1 MKTIKQPTAENHQ
14 RDSELTNV
22 VSGIIDRVRKEGDRA
37 LLAYAEQFDHVKLKA
52 LKVDRETIRAAYDLI
67 DAETL
72 ETIRFSASQI
82 ETFAK
87 AQRECL
93 KDLNMQSRIPGLE
106 IGHRMIPVE
115 RCACYVPAGLHPL
128 PSTALMTIIT
138 AKCAGVE
145 HIAACSPAVRGGQ
158 TIHPAVL
165 VAMDVAGA
173 DEICCMGG
181 AQAVAAFAYGTET
194 IEKVDMIVGPG
205 NKYVAEA
212 KRQVQ
217 GIVGIDSVA
226 GPSEVLIIADET
238 ADPTLLAIDLLG
250 QAEHDPNTQ
259 SVLVCTSQEIID
271 RTLPEVERLLE
282 TLETKDAAGTS
293 WRSNGAVYLA
303 DDMEEA
309 IAIAN
314 RIAPEHLEVQAA
326 NEREIAAKLRN
337 FGSLFVGR
345 YAPVA
350 FGDFVSG
357 PNHTLPTMSTARFS
371 SGLWVGSFMK
381 TSFYQFVSEEGCRNL
396 AAPAMRF
403 AEVEGLPA
411 HRDSVRLRLER

>member
-1 MKTIKQPTAENHQ
+1 MKIIKQPTAENHS
-14 RDSELTNV
+14 RDLQLTNTV
-22 VSGIIDRVRKEGDRA
+22 ADIIENVKQNGDKA
-37 LLAYAEQFDHVKLKA
+37 LFEYAEKFDHVKMDSIR
-52 LKVDRETIRAAYDLI
+52 VDKEAIKAAYDLV
-67 DAETL
+67 DPETL

-82 ETFAK
+82 EAFAK

-93 KDLNMQSRIPGLE
+93 KDLNMQSSIPGLE
-106 IGHRMIPVE
+106 IGHRMIPVD

-128 PSTALMTIIT
+128 PSTALMTIVT
-138 AKCAGVE
+138 AKCAGVKE
-145 HIAACSPAVRGGQ
+145 IAACSPAVRG
-158 TIHPAVL
+158 TTMIHPAVL
-165 VAMDVAGA
+165 VAMDIAGA
-173 DEICCMGG
+173 DEIYCMGG
-181 AQAVAAFAYGTET
+181 AQAIAAFAYGTET
-194 IEKVDMIVGPG
+194 IGKVDMIVGPG

-217 GIVGIDSVA
+217 GIVGIESVA

-259 SVLVCTSQEIID
+259 SILVCTDEDVINK
-271 RTLPEVERLLE
+271 TLPEVERLLE

-293 WRSNGAVYLA
+293 WNNNGTVYLA
-303 DDMEEA
+303 DSIDEA
-309 IAIAN
+309 IEIAN

-326 NEREIAAKLRN
+326 NERDIAEKLRH
-337 FGSLFVGR
+337 FGSLFVGK

-371 SGLWVGSFMK
+371 GGLWVGSFLK
-381 TSFYQFVSEEGCRNL
+381 TAFYQFVSEEGCKNL
-396 AAPAMRF
+396 AASAMKF

-411 HRDSVRLRLER
+411 HRDSVRLRLEK